1 MYRLN
6 YIWRKGNS
14 RFWRENE
21 ISRFSCHFLF
31 EKVCLGVKKCISKLG
46 ILLPFH
52 RCTEMFRWVNL
63 SAKKVTYKIENQGGK
78 CHVFANPRA
87 NNPSHTPVSII
98 FWDENVVLITNI
110 AFIYLRYLPF
120 EIYIT
125 SRLRLRP
132 DCQRFHILA
141 ASPRRAAGLRPDCQR
156 FYILAAS
163 PRSAAG
169 LRPDFHR
176 FYILATSPHHAAGL
190 KTSEI
195 KFLGGGFRCSSKIY
209 S

>member
-1 MYRLN
+1 MKGRLHFCATFQLSPAFLRQKYGADHEN
-6 YIWRKGNS
+6 HSHFSEICTVLKIYEELGIPDFGG
-14 RFWRENE
+14 ENE

-120 EIYIT
+120 EIYI
-125 SRLRLRP
+125 
-132 DCQRFHILA
+132 I
-141 ASPRRAAGLRPDCQR
+141 
-156 FYILAAS
+156 
-163 PRSAAG
+163 
-169 LRPDFHR
+169 
-176 FYILATSPHHAAGL
+176 
-190 KTSEI
+190 
-195 KFLGGGFRCSSKIY
+195 
-209 S
+209 